1 MAEIHK
7 KADGKETANGDIP
20 VVAPIN
26 IGKGIK
32 WNAGTKQY
40 DVSIAQNQPIH
51 VNDNGDL
58 EVRVS
63 NLEDNLLRVLDG
75 KLYYGTKPR
84 AELAHLYVDAVN
96 GVDQDPLK
104 VNGAGTRANPLRTFK
119 YAATLAEKGTTR
131 TIYLKED
138 QDHYVY
144 QSQYFKIKSGG
155 LSVYAYGE
163 TFDGFYREEHG
174 NGLLAAIK
182 LINSQLE
189 PRLVLQ
195 GANIQQYKDSTQ
207 DFDRLNISVFT
218 TDSNTYLLFEGV
230 RLVNDLGFNFKVSV
244 RRMNNAE
251 GGIRDVNV
259 NPFRIIL
266 GSNSR
271 LSLTHTRVT
280 TIGSPNIT
288 GDVEETTEL
297 MRLGNLKEKDSR
309 GLYLTSFFYGLG
321 LDININGLRID
332 TAECYL
338 YGTQGWSSIYGSDTT
353 VNTQSL
359 SGITDVT
366 KRIFNVRFDK
376 LAEGIEQII
385 VPTTTIPTSYW
396 KF

>member
-7 KADGKETANGDIP
+7 KGDGKETTNGDIP

-40 DVSIAQNQPIH
+40 DVSIAENQPIH

-131 TIYLKED
+131 HIWLKED
-138 QDHYVY
+138 QDHYVL
-144 QSQYFKIKSGG
+144 QSQEFLIKSGN
-155 LSVYAYGE
+155 LYIYPYGE
-163 TFDGFYREEHG
+163 IHDE
-174 NGLLAAIK
+174 LLAIDKGNTYLSRAALLRQEK
-182 LINSQLE
+182 E
-189 PRLVLQ
+189 PRLVFKGVSINRYQ
-195 GANIQQYKDSTQ
+195 DSQQ
-207 DFDRLNISVFT
+207 DFDRLQSQTFYT
-218 TDSNTYLLFEGV
+218 ETNTLLSFEGV
-230 RLVNDLGFNFKVSV
+230 RLVNDLGFNFKVTV
-244 RRMNNAE
+244 RRFNNAE
-251 GGIRDVNV
+251 GGIRDVNL
-259 NPFRIIL
+259 NPCRINM
-266 GSNSR
+266 GNNSR
-271 LSLTHTRVT
+271 LNFINSRCT
-280 TIGSPNIT
+280 TIGRPNVT

-309 GLYLTSFFYGLG
+309 GLYLTSFFYGFG
-321 LDININGLRID
+321 LDINIRNLAID

-338 YGTQGWSSIYGSDTT
+338 YGNQGWHAVYGADTT
-353 VNTQSL
+353 VNNQGTFN
-359 SGITDVT
+359 ITDVT
-366 KRIFNVRFDK
+366 KRIYNARFDN
-376 LAEGIEQII
+376 LGNGIEQII